1 MRKITNFL
9 AGIGAYYVVTK
20 TLELTGADKVIVKKA
35 GEIWQKKQE
44 EWKKT
49 GEEIREQFK
58 DELEEARIIKDDING
73 DSEPVKHDFD
83 EFKKSVKEEK
93 AEEADGV
100 CTFEE
105 TPEDE
110 VEAKEVVEEAKPTE
124 STEEHKDETPN
135 EG

>member
-9 AGIGAYYVVTK
+9 ACVGVYAIVK
-20 TLELTGADKVIVKKA
+20 ETLKLTGADKVIVKKV

-49 GEEIREQFK
+49 GEEIRETFK
-58 DELEEARIIKDDING
+58 DELEEARI
-73 DSEPVKHDFD
+73 
-83 EFKKSVKEEK
+83 VKENVDGD
-93 AEEADGV
+93 AEPTILDPEEFNKESVEADGV

-110 VEAKEVVEEAKPTE
+110 VEAKEVVEEAKPAE

>member
-1 MRKITNFL
+1 MNKITKFL
-9 AGIGAYYVVTK
+9 ACVGVCAIVK
-20 TLELTGADKVIVKKA
+20 ETLKLTGADKVIVKKV

-44 EWKKT
+44 EWKKR

-58 DELEEARIIKDDING
+58 DEFEEARIIKDNING

-93 AEEADGV
+93 AEEAEVV

-110 VEAKEVVEEAKPTE
+110 VTAKEVPQPAPMPEDEN
-124 STEEHKDETPN
+124 KDETPN

>member
-9 AGIGAYYVVTK
+9 ACVGVCAIVK
-20 TLELTGADKVIVKKA
+20 ETLKLTGADKVIVKKI
-35 GEIWQKKQE
+35 GEVWQKKQE

-49 GEEIREQFK
+49 GEEIRETFK
-58 DELEEARIIKDDING
+58 DELEEARI
-73 DSEPVKHDFD
+73 
-83 EFKKSVKEEK
+83 VKENIDGD
-93 AEEADGV
+93 AEPTILDPEEFNKESVESDGV

-110 VEAKEVVEEAKPTE
+110 VEAKEIVEEAKPTE

-135 EG
+135 ED